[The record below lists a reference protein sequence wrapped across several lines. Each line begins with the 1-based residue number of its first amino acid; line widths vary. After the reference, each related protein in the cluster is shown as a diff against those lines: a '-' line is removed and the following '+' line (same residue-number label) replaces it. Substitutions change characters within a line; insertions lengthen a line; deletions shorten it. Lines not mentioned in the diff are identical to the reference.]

1 MYVSEIM
8 TKDVITVKPDQTLAD
23 LRQLLAKHQFHHLL
37 VEENGELVGVIS
49 DRDVSAN
56 SSPYLGTLNERS
68 EDRDLLDKQVEEMM
82 STEVVVVDED
92 TIIDCASILLLENN
106 ISCLPVI
113 DDTRKILGIITWKD
127 ILQYHV
133 YEVDRGMCIRT

>member
-8 TKDVITVKPDQTLAD
+8 TKDVITVTPDQTLAD
-23 LRQLLAKHQFHHLL
+23 LRQLLSQHKFHHLL
-37 VEENGELVGVIS
+37 VESEGELVGVIS

-68 EDRDLLDKQVEEMM
+68 EDRALLDKAVKDMM
-82 STEVVVVDED
+82 STKLVTVDQD

-106 ISCLPVI
+106 ISCLPVVNEN
-113 DDTRKILGIITWKD
+113 RKILGILTWKD
-127 ILQYHV
+127 ILQFHV
-133 YEVDRGMCIRT
+133 YEVDRNICERK